1 MQTNSSLP
9 IVGYTKTLFLLSKEG
24 GSVAWIGGS
33 RLARHKNRT
42 MNISPMPVG
51 TAGIG
56 RFFSKL
62 NYGDFVNPINRNAKT
77 IDKSNTIWYNGIQY
91 QMVDMYTRSIDT
103 KVRSD

>member
-1 MQTNSSLP
+1 MFMMIFWIP
-9 IVGYTKTLFLLSKEG
+9 HICIVVSGKPAPKT
-24 GSVAWIGGS
+24 A
-33 RLARHKNRT
+33 RL
-42 MNISPMPVG
+42 MPVG

-56 RFFSKL
+56 RFFFSKL

-91 QMVDMYTRSIDT
+91 QMVEMYTHSIGT